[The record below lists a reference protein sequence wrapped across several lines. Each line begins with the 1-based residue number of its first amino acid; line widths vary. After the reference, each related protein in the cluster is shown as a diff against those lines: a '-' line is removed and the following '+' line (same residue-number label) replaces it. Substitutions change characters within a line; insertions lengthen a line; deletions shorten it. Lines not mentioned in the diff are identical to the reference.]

1 MASTIVGDLFESN
14 ASIIVHQTN
23 CVTRK
28 PHGISEQIAR
38 RWPNANVYAK
48 RQGATPNTAHAS
60 EEGIPGMCVMLPTG
74 SSRTTGPWRIAALMG
89 QVCPGDGKSNY
100 WCLRYKKHF
109 ADDTAAARL
118 KYFKDALH
126 DLASQ
131 LTELKET
138 DGPFKK
144 TIAFPYRVG
153 CGLAG
158 GQWSLYEPLI
168 QAFAKTVAENG
179 WKTYIYKK

>member
-1 MASTIVGDLFESN
+1 MATTILGDLFESN

-28 PHGISEQIAR
+28 PHGISEKIAR

-60 EEGIPGMCVMLPTG
+60 EEGIPGTCVMLPTG
-74 SSRTTGPWRIAALMG
+74 TIGTTGPWRIAALMG
-89 QVCPGDGKSNY
+89 QVCPGDGQSGY
-100 WCLRYKKHF
+100 WCLRYGKDF

-118 KYFKDALH
+118 KHFKAALH
-126 DLASQ
+126 DLANQ
-131 LTELKET
+131 LT

-168 QAFAKTVAENG
+168 QAFAKTVAEKG
-179 WKTYIYKK
+179 WKTYIYKNC